1 MPPEFQ
7 RLPCG
12 LCWTGPSTASTTP
25 RVVRKTLG
33 ATCGPDVPALQ
44 THYHPAGHLCLD
56 VPHALK
62 PAMPPSPFSFPVHRL
77 LLFSPHRLPLKGP
90 QARNLV
96 NILEA
101 FSLPPATQIPH
112 PVIRQALPV
121 PSSLRFT
128 PPAPAASGPP
138 SSPRGRALSA
148 HLPKDPPEDRQ
159 LRRSPPFPNL
169 QDVVRATRHPNPDLR
184 HLSPRSCVTTLTSH
198 TVWQHEA
205 WTASRVTALSWV
217 PLLV

>member
-77 LLFSPHRLPLKGP
+77 LLFSPRRLPLKGP

-101 FSLPPATQIPH
+101 FSLPPKSHIQLSAKLCLSRLHFGSLLPLPPRPGLHRLPGAEPSLHTCRRTLQKT
-112 PVIRQALPV
+112 VSSGALP
-121 PSSLRFT
+121 
-128 PPAPAASGPP
+128 
-138 SSPRGRALSA
+138 LSRTCRMWSEP
-148 HLPKDPPEDRQ
+148 HD
-159 LRRSPPFPNL
+159 
-169 QDVVRATRHPNPDLR
+169 TR
-184 HLSPRSCVTTLTSH
+184 TLTFATSLPVH
-198 TVWQHEA
+198 V
-205 WTASRVTALSWV
+205 S
-217 PLLV
+217 PL